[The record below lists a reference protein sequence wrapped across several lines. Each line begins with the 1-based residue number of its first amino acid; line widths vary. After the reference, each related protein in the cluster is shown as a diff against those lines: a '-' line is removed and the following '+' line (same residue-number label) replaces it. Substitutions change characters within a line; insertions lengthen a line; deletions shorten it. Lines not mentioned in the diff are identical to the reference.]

1 MWIRTGIFVS
11 ALYLCIAIVNKQIV
25 NAAVK
30 KALVQQNKPTEFFTT
45 PSPFN
50 SLLWF
55 VAVKDSNGYHT
66 SYRSV
71 FEKGPMDFAYFP
83 RNDIQTDSI
92 SNQKDVQLMKE
103 FAQGYYTFEQWGDTT
118 VINVLRFGQVVG
130 WYNQKEKFA
139 FHYYLTLPDENDLVV
154 QRGRFMH
161 WNAKTTEA
169 FFRRM
174 FGTSP

>member
-1 MWIRTGIFVS
+1 
-11 ALYLCIAIVNKQIV
+11 
-25 NAAVK
+25 
-30 KALVQQNKPTEFFTT
+30 
-45 PSPFN
+45 
-50 SLLWF
+50 
-55 VAVKDSNGYHT
+55 
-66 SYRSV
+66 
-71 FEKGPMDFAYFP
+71 MDFAYFP